1 MAELSVADRA
11 LLTEAQQAARA
22 RMTGRTIDE
31 TGRDISERPQ
41 PEPEQIRT
49 GWYWTGTHV
58 VWVAGPTLNGR
69 GVYYQTAV
77 SGHNWLDMRYTV
89 HWQRV
94 HERVQES
101 GQGFGWRPP
110 AQNH

>member
-1 MAELSVADRA
+1 MGLSDEDRA
-11 LLTEAQQAARA
+11 MLQQAQEQARA
-22 RMTGRTIDE
+22 RMSGRTIDE
-31 TGRDISERPQ
+31 TGKDISERQ

-49 GWYWTGTHV
+49 GWYWTGRYT
-58 VWVAGPTLNGR
+58 VWVAGPTSNGR

-89 HWQRV
+89 HWRRV
-94 HERVQES
+94 HEAVKES